1 LLFLVS
7 ENTISGTTHNVGCV
21 YLFCQHVA
29 LVDQLE
35 VVDQSEMG
43 MMMEASVEGEEMK
56 DQKME
61 VLQPWGPTTEY
72 YLADKQTHRHTG
84 RQINRHKYRKLSR
97 HTLAGGCGTSGGCT
111 GLCGGIGC

>member
-1 LLFLVS
+1 VLLFLGQLK
-7 ENTISGTTHNVGCV
+7 TFD
-21 YLFCQHVA
+21 LFCQHVA

-61 VLQPWGPTTEY
+61 VLQPWGPWLVAVVLVVVVLVY
-72 YLADKQTHRHTG
+72 VVALVADG
-84 RQINRHKYRKLSR
+84 VLDD
-97 HTLAGGCGTSGGCT
+97 L
-111 GLCGGIGC
+111 GLGQ